1 METGSIYYNGI
12 QGENMI
18 YFYANEVYICKSTL
32 SSYEAQEVVKEMN
45 IISEK
50 QWSYKRGKK

>member
-1 METGSIYYNGI
+1 
-12 QGENMI
+12 MI